1 MKIRKKTRKIQ
12 LIQNLNKKRQKI
24 NKIRM
29 NLKINLSHLKLRMKE
44 ILKIF

>member
-1 MKIRKKTRKIQ
+1 MKHSEIKYAVERLEQ
-12 LIQNLNKKRQKI
+12 VSRQKI